1 MFQVEKEGR
10 YVRLRPL
17 AGVQLEKDGW
27 LVMENTTAQQLIET
41 LSEQRRVFSSSA
53 GTVTDLPDEDG

>member
-27 LVMENTTAQQLIET
+27 LVMESTTAQQLIET
-41 LSEQRRVFSSSA
+41 LSEQRRTFSAA
-53 GTVTDLPDEDG
+53 GSVVELPDEDG